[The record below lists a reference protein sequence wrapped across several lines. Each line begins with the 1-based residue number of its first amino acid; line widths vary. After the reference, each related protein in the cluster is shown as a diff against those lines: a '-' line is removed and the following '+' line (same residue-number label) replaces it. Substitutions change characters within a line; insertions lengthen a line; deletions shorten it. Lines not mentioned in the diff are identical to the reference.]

1 MDKISCSY
9 ERRKDLYFHP
19 RCGVLHSVESK
30 MIHKENVSEYQ
41 GKSIKKITLTLCW
54 ILTLFVN
61 GTETGEVNLPGCSH
75 VEPQIWYRAIDGEEF
90 VLQCALPG
98 SDASHI
104 YNNSL
109 PNQQK
114 VKWFWHQ
121 KEEEALQV
129 IKESPNL
136 ALQGDALWFKPV
148 RDSASGV
155 YICMIWGKIPCL
167 KIVLEVQTKRAA
179 KCSGYDTNM
188 LYLLVDTGNSIT
200 CPGTKCYSH
209 IKKPDVKWY
218 KDGNQLKLRKN
229 RPSLKLKHN
238 EIFLNPTYDKDAGT
252 YVCDYTLYDNTT
264 KWTMRT
270 AVTVEVTA
278 KNTIHPPNILYP
290 SGVVILEAE
299 LGKPLELE
307 CRVQFGF
314 ETVSPMRVV
323 WKRNNEENTNEK
335 LNQETSAISTL
346 FACVLCTTF
355 IYQHWIEIVLMY
367 RSYLV
372 HNESTE
378 DGKEFDAFVSY
389 AKLDSSESD
398 STLISEEKFAL
409 ELLPDMLENKYGYR
423 LCILERD
430 ILPGGVTTPAM
441 GSAALAHAKLLNWL
455 LLLLSL
461 VSCSAAAYVDESN
474 LGKSFLPHYESDP
487 GGAVDSSQD
496 TRLHVFTVDY
506 DYVQIP
512 YEVTLWILLASL
524 AKIGF
529 HIYHRLPRLMPESC
543 ILIVIGA
550 LVGAII
556 FASHHKSPP
565 VMNTSIY
572 FLYLLPPIVLEE
584 GYFMPT
590 RPFFENFGSILW
602 WSVLG
607 SLLNSFGIGLSLY
620 GVCQIKAFGLTDLNL
635 LQNLLFGSMI
645 SAVDPV
651 AALVVFEEASVNEQL
666 YMMIFGESLLNDG
679 ITVVLYNIFIA
690 FTQMHRYEEIESI
703 DVFAG
708 FARFFVVGLGGVLFG
723 IVFGFVSA
731 FMTRFTQNISAI
743 EPLLVFMFSYLSYLS
758 AETLYISGIL
768 AKADSFASFILYLKL
783 NEDAFLSNEIANETE
798 EMKCFIIMGKSESG
812 DGKCRM
818 TACAVTMK
826 KYVEENVSQN
836 SYTTIKYF
844 MKMLSSISETLIFV
858 FMGVSTVGKNHEWN
872 WAFICFTLLFCL
884 IWRTLSV
891 FALFYISNKF
901 RTYPFTY
908 KDQLIISYSG
918 LRGASSFSLAF
929 LLPVNL
935 FPRKNLFITATLVV
949 IYFTV
954 FIQGI
959 TIGPLVRYLDVKK
972 TNKKES
978 INEEIHVRLMDHLK
992 AGIED
997 ICGHWSHY
1005 QLRDKFKKFDNKYLK
1020 KILIREHQPKSSLV
1034 SLYKKME
1041 IKLAIEM
1048 AESSMKISNSS
1059 ASLQSGRNQ
1068 RAHRLSPTEVE
1079 SMRDVL
1085 AHNLYQVRQRA
1096 PTYNRHNL
1104 PTNTNEAQAQEILIR
1119 RQHSLRQSHRKGNT
1133 LPWSRPVNTTEVR
1146 YLSLPQGP
1154 SQPTRRKARHVTF
1167 TDQHKSGSDAALP
1180 LMLRSQPRLRP
1191 LEAKHHQEELIP
1203 MTHLDRRAGPSNLS
1217 GHRGNSISHH
1227 HFTRADNSAPMP
1239 RSWFTV
1245 REVEEYESEEET
1257 ETMAP
1262 ARPLVI

>member
-1 MDKISCSY
+1 
-9 ERRKDLYFHP
+9 
-19 RCGVLHSVESK
+19 
-30 MIHKENVSEYQ
+30 
-41 GKSIKKITLTLCW
+41 
-54 ILTLFVN
+54 
-61 GTETGEVNLPGCSH
+61 
-75 VEPQIWYRAIDGEEF
+75 
-90 VLQCALPG
+90 
-98 SDASHI
+98 
-104 YNNSL
+104 
-109 PNQQK
+109 
-114 VKWFWHQ
+114 
-121 KEEEALQV
+121 
-129 IKESPNL
+129 
-136 ALQGDALWFKPV
+136 
-148 RDSASGV
+148 
-155 YICMIWGKIPCL
+155 
-167 KIVLEVQTKRAA
+167 
-179 KCSGYDTNM
+179 
-188 LYLLVDTGNSIT
+188 
-200 CPGTKCYSH
+200 
-209 IKKPDVKWY
+209 
-218 KDGNQLKLRKN
+218 
-229 RPSLKLKHN
+229 
-238 EIFLNPTYDKDAGT
+238 
-252 YVCDYTLYDNTT
+252 
-264 KWTMRT
+264 
-270 AVTVEVTA
+270 
-278 KNTIHPPNILYP
+278 
-290 SGVVILEAE
+290 
-299 LGKPLELE
+299 
-307 CRVQFGF
+307 
-314 ETVSPMRVV
+314 
-323 WKRNNEENTNEK
+323 
-335 LNQETSAISTL
+335 
-346 FACVLCTTF
+346 
-355 IYQHWIEIVLMY
+355 
-367 RSYLV
+367 
-372 HNESTE
+372 
-378 DGKEFDAFVSY
+378 
-389 AKLDSSESD
+389 
-398 STLISEEKFAL
+398 
-409 ELLPDMLENKYGYR
+409 
-423 LCILERD
+423 
-430 ILPGGVTTPAM
+430 M
-441 GSAALAHAKLLNWL
+441 GSAAFAHAKLLNWL
-455 LLLLSL
+455 LSLSSL
-461 VSCSAAAYVDESN
+461 VCCSAAAYVDEPN
-474 LGKSFLPHYESDP
+474 LSKSILPHYEPDH
-487 GGAVDSSQD
+487 GDAVGSSQD

-506 DYVQIP
+506 ESVQIP

-529 HIYHRLPRLMPESC
+529 HLYHRLPRLMPESC
-543 ILIVIGA
+543 ILIAIGV

-556 FASHHKSPP
+556 FVSDHKSPP

-620 GVCQIKAFGLTDLNL
+620 GICQIEAFGLTDLNL

-690 FTQMHRYEEIESI
+690 FTQMHKYEEIEAI
-703 DVFAG
+703 DVLAG
-708 FARFFVVGLGGVLFG
+708 FARFFVVGLGGMLFG

-731 FMTRFTQNISAI
+731 FMTRFTHNISAI

-768 AKADSFASFILYLKL
+768 A
-783 NEDAFLSNEIANETE
+783 
-798 EMKCFIIMGKSESG
+798 
-812 DGKCRM
+812 M

-844 MKMLSSISETLIFV
+844 MKMLSSVSETLIFM

-901 RTYPFTY
+901 RTYPFTF

-929 LLPVNL
+929 LLPVHL
-935 FPRKNLFITATLVV
+935 YPRKKLFITATLVV

-978 INEEIHVRLMDHLK
+978 INEELHVRLMDHLK

-1020 KILIREHQPKSSLV
+1020 KILIREHQPKSSIV

-1048 AESSMKISNSS
+1048 AESGMKISKSS
-1059 ASLQSGRNQ
+1059 TALQSGRNQ
-1068 RAHRLSPTEVE
+1068 PVRRLSPAAVE
-1079 SMRDVL
+1079 FMRNVL

-1096 PTYNRHNL
+1096 PTYSRHNL
-1104 PTNTNEAQAQEILIR
+1104 PTNTNEKQAQEILIR
-1119 RQHSLRQSHRKGNT
+1119 RQHSLRQSCRKGNS
-1133 LPWSRPVNTTEVR
+1133 LPWGGPASTTGVR

-1167 TDQHKSGSDAALP
+1167 TDHHRSVSDAAFP
-1180 LMLRSQPRLRP
+1180 VMFRPQPRLCP
-1191 LEAKHHQEELIP
+1191 LEAKHCQEELIP
-1203 MTHLDRRAGPSNLS
+1203 MARLDRRAGPSNLS
-1217 GHRGNSISHH
+1217 GRRGNSMSQHC
-1227 HFTRADNSAPMP
+1227 FTRADNRARMP
-1239 RSWFTV
+1239 KSRFTV
-1245 REVEEYESEEET
+1245 REVEGYESEEET
-1257 ETMAP
+1257 EMMAP
-1262 ARPLVI
+1262 ARPLDI

>member
-1 MDKISCSY
+1 
-9 ERRKDLYFHP
+9 
-19 RCGVLHSVESK
+19 
-30 MIHKENVSEYQ
+30 
-41 GKSIKKITLTLCW
+41 
-54 ILTLFVN
+54 
-61 GTETGEVNLPGCSH
+61 
-75 VEPQIWYRAIDGEEF
+75 
-90 VLQCALPG
+90 
-98 SDASHI
+98 
-104 YNNSL
+104 
-109 PNQQK
+109 
-114 VKWFWHQ
+114 
-121 KEEEALQV
+121 
-129 IKESPNL
+129 
-136 ALQGDALWFKPV
+136 
-148 RDSASGV
+148 
-155 YICMIWGKIPCL
+155 
-167 KIVLEVQTKRAA
+167 
-179 KCSGYDTNM
+179 
-188 LYLLVDTGNSIT
+188 
-200 CPGTKCYSH
+200 
-209 IKKPDVKWY
+209 
-218 KDGNQLKLRKN
+218 
-229 RPSLKLKHN
+229 
-238 EIFLNPTYDKDAGT
+238 
-252 YVCDYTLYDNTT
+252 
-264 KWTMRT
+264 
-270 AVTVEVTA
+270 
-278 KNTIHPPNILYP
+278 
-290 SGVVILEAE
+290 
-299 LGKPLELE
+299 
-307 CRVQFGF
+307 
-314 ETVSPMRVV
+314 
-323 WKRNNEENTNEK
+323 
-335 LNQETSAISTL
+335 
-346 FACVLCTTF
+346 
-355 IYQHWIEIVLMY
+355 
-367 RSYLV
+367 
-372 HNESTE
+372 
-378 DGKEFDAFVSY
+378 
-389 AKLDSSESD
+389 
-398 STLISEEKFAL
+398 
-409 ELLPDMLENKYGYR
+409 
-423 LCILERD
+423 
-430 ILPGGVTTPAM
+430 M
-441 GSAALAHAKLLNWL
+441 GSATLAHAKLLNWL
-455 LLLLSL
+455 LSLSSL
-461 VSCSAAAYVDESN
+461 VCCAAAAAAVDEPN
-474 LGKSFLPHYESDP
+474 LSKSFLPHYEPDH

-529 HIYHRLPRLMPESC
+529 HLYHRLPRLMPESC
-543 ILIVIGA
+543 ILIAIGA

-556 FASHHKSPP
+556 FASDHKSPP

-602 WSVLG
+602 WSLLG

-620 GVCQIKAFGLTDLNL
+620 GVCQIEAFGLTDLNL

-645 SAVDPV
+645 SAVAAV
-651 AALVVFEEASVNEQL
+651 AALAVFEEASVNEQL
-666 YMMIFGESLLNDG
+666 HMMIFGESLLNDG

-731 FMTRFTQNISAI
+731 FMTRFTYNISAI

-768 AKADSFASFILYLKL
+768 A
-783 NEDAFLSNEIANETE
+783 
-798 EMKCFIIMGKSESG
+798 
-812 DGKCRM
+812 M

-844 MKMLSSISETLIFV
+844 MKMLSSVSETLIFV

-901 RTYPFTY
+901 RTYPFTF

-935 FPRKNLFITATLVV
+935 FPRKKLFITATLVV

-1020 KILIREHQPKSSLV
+1020 KILIRKHQPKSSIV

-1048 AESSMKISNSS
+1048 AESAMKISKSS
-1059 ASLQSGRNQ
+1059 TASLQSGGNRHV
-1068 RAHRLSPTEVE
+1068 HRLSPAEVE

-1096 PTYNRHNL
+1096 PTYSRHNL
-1104 PTNTNEAQAQEILIR
+1104 PDNTNEKQAQEILIR
-1119 RQHSLRQSHRKGNT
+1119 RQHSLRQSCRKGNS
-1133 LPWSRPVNTTEVR
+1133 LPWGGPVPVIGDHHR
-1146 YLSLPQGP
+1146 G
-1154 SQPTRRKARHVTF
+1154 V
-1167 TDQHKSGSDAALP
+1167 SDAAFP
-1180 LMLRSQPRLRP
+1180 GICRPQPQRRP
-1191 LEAKHHQEELIP
+1191 LEAKHRQEELIP
-1203 MTHLDRRAGPSNLS
+1203 MARLDRRAGPSNMS
-1217 GHRGNSISHH
+1217 GRRGNSISQHR
-1227 HFTRADNSAPMP
+1227 FTRADSLALMP
-1239 RSWFTV
+1239 KSRFTV
-1245 REVEEYESEEET
+1245 GEVEGYESEEET

-1262 ARPLVI
+1262 ARPLAI

>member
-1 MDKISCSY
+1 M
-9 ERRKDLYFHP
+9 
-19 RCGVLHSVESK
+19 
-30 MIHKENVSEYQ
+30 
-41 GKSIKKITLTLCW
+41 
-54 ILTLFVN
+54 
-61 GTETGEVNLPGCSH
+61 
-75 VEPQIWYRAIDGEEF
+75 
-90 VLQCALPG
+90 
-98 SDASHI
+98 
-104 YNNSL
+104 
-109 PNQQK
+109 
-114 VKWFWHQ
+114 
-121 KEEEALQV
+121 
-129 IKESPNL
+129 
-136 ALQGDALWFKPV
+136 
-148 RDSASGV
+148 
-155 YICMIWGKIPCL
+155 
-167 KIVLEVQTKRAA
+167 
-179 KCSGYDTNM
+179 
-188 LYLLVDTGNSIT
+188 
-200 CPGTKCYSH
+200 
-209 IKKPDVKWY
+209 
-218 KDGNQLKLRKN
+218 
-229 RPSLKLKHN
+229 
-238 EIFLNPTYDKDAGT
+238 
-252 YVCDYTLYDNTT
+252 
-264 KWTMRT
+264 
-270 AVTVEVTA
+270 
-278 KNTIHPPNILYP
+278 
-290 SGVVILEAE
+290 
-299 LGKPLELE
+299 
-307 CRVQFGF
+307 GF
-314 ETVSPMRVV
+314 
-323 WKRNNEENTNEK
+323 
-335 LNQETSAISTL
+335 
-346 FACVLCTTF
+346 
-355 IYQHWIEIVLMY
+355 
-367 RSYLV
+367 
-372 HNESTE
+372 
-378 DGKEFDAFVSY
+378 
-389 AKLDSSESD
+389 
-398 STLISEEKFAL
+398 
-409 ELLPDMLENKYGYR
+409 
-423 LCILERD
+423 
-430 ILPGGVTTPAM
+430 AM
-441 GSAALAHAKLLNWL
+441 LAHAKLSN
-455 LLLLSL
+455 LLLLSV
-461 VSCSAAAYVDESN
+461 VSCSAAAYGDEPS
-474 LGKSFLPHYESDP
+474 LGKRSLPHYEHDSS
-487 GGAVDSSQD
+487 GVDSSQD
-496 TRLHVFTVDY
+496 IRLHVFTVDY

-512 YEVTLWILLASL
+512 YEVTLWILLASF

-529 HIYHRLPRLMPESC
+529 HIFHRLPRLMPESC
-543 ILIVIGA
+543 ILIAIGA

-556 FASHHKSPP
+556 FVSHHKSPP

-572 FLYLLPPIVLEE
+572 FLYLLPPIILEE

-590 RPFFENFGSILW
+590 RPFFENLGSILW

-620 GVCQIKAFGLTDLNL
+620 GVCQIEAFGLTDLNL

-703 DVFAG
+703 DIFAG

-731 FMTRFTQNISAI
+731 FMTRFTHNVSSI

-768 AKADSFASFILYLKL
+768 A
-783 NEDAFLSNEIANETE
+783 
-798 EMKCFIIMGKSESG
+798 
-812 DGKCRM
+812 M

-901 RTYPFTY
+901 RTYPFTF

-929 LLPVNL
+929 LLPRNL

-992 AGIED
+992 AGLED

-1005 QLRDKFKKFDNKYLK
+1005 QLRDK
-1020 KILIREHQPKSSLV
+1020 
-1034 SLYKKME
+1034 
-1041 IKLAIEM
+1041 
-1048 AESSMKISNSS
+1048 
-1059 ASLQSGRNQ
+1059 SGRNQ
-1068 RAHRLSPTEVE
+1068 RAHRLSPAEVE

-1096 PTYNRHNL
+1096 PAYNRHNL
-1104 PTNTNEAQAQEILIR
+1104 PTNTSEKQAQEILIR
-1119 RQHSLRQSHRKGNT
+1119 REHSLRQSCRKGNS
-1133 LPWSRPVNTTEVR
+1133 LPWGRPVNTMEVR

-1154 SQPTRRKARHVTF
+1154 HQPTRRKARHVTF
-1167 TDQHKSGSDAALP
+1167 TDQHRSGSDAEFP
-1180 LMLRSQPRLRP
+1180 LTRRSQPRLRP
-1191 LEAKHHQEELIP
+1191 REAKQHQELIP
-1203 MTHLDRRAGPSNLS
+1203 MAHLDRRAGPSNLA
-1217 GHRGNSISHH
+1217 GRRGNSISRHR
-1227 HFTRADNSAPMP
+1227 FTRADNLAPVP
-1239 RSWFTV
+1239 KARFTV

>member
-1 MDKISCSY
+1 
-9 ERRKDLYFHP
+9 
-19 RCGVLHSVESK
+19 
-30 MIHKENVSEYQ
+30 
-41 GKSIKKITLTLCW
+41 
-54 ILTLFVN
+54 
-61 GTETGEVNLPGCSH
+61 
-75 VEPQIWYRAIDGEEF
+75 
-90 VLQCALPG
+90 
-98 SDASHI
+98 
-104 YNNSL
+104 
-109 PNQQK
+109 
-114 VKWFWHQ
+114 
-121 KEEEALQV
+121 
-129 IKESPNL
+129 
-136 ALQGDALWFKPV
+136 
-148 RDSASGV
+148 
-155 YICMIWGKIPCL
+155 
-167 KIVLEVQTKRAA
+167 
-179 KCSGYDTNM
+179 
-188 LYLLVDTGNSIT
+188 
-200 CPGTKCYSH
+200 
-209 IKKPDVKWY
+209 
-218 KDGNQLKLRKN
+218 
-229 RPSLKLKHN
+229 
-238 EIFLNPTYDKDAGT
+238 
-252 YVCDYTLYDNTT
+252 
-264 KWTMRT
+264 
-270 AVTVEVTA
+270 
-278 KNTIHPPNILYP
+278 
-290 SGVVILEAE
+290 
-299 LGKPLELE
+299 
-307 CRVQFGF
+307 
-314 ETVSPMRVV
+314 
-323 WKRNNEENTNEK
+323 
-335 LNQETSAISTL
+335 
-346 FACVLCTTF
+346 
-355 IYQHWIEIVLMY
+355 
-367 RSYLV
+367 
-372 HNESTE
+372 
-378 DGKEFDAFVSY
+378 
-389 AKLDSSESD
+389 
-398 STLISEEKFAL
+398 
-409 ELLPDMLENKYGYR
+409 
-423 LCILERD
+423 
-430 ILPGGVTTPAM
+430 M
-441 GSAALAHAKLLNWL
+441 GSAALAHAKILDCLLP
-455 LLLLSL
+455 LLSL
-461 VSCSAAAYVDESN
+461 MCCPAAAYVDEPN
-474 LGKSFLPHYESDP
+474 LSKSFLSHYEHDHEDAL
-487 GGAVDSSQD
+487 GSSED
-496 TRLHVFTVDY
+496 TRLHVFTLDY

-529 HIYHRLPRLMPESC
+529 HLYHQLPRLMPESC
-543 ILIVIGA
+543 ILIAIGA

-556 FASHHKSPP
+556 FASDHKSPP

-572 FLYLLPPIVLEE
+572 FLYLLPPIILEE

-607 SLLNSFGIGLSLY
+607 ALLNSFGIGLSLY
-620 GVCQIKAFGLTDLNL
+620 AVCQIEAFGLTDLNL

-731 FMTRFTQNISAI
+731 FMTRFTRNVSAI

-768 AKADSFASFILYLKL
+768 A
-783 NEDAFLSNEIANETE
+783 
-798 EMKCFIIMGKSESG
+798 
-812 DGKCRM
+812 M

-844 MKMLSSISETLIFV
+844 MKMLSSVSETLIFV

-884 IWRTLSV
+884 VWRTLSV

-901 RTYPFTY
+901 RTYPFTF

-929 LLPVNL
+929 LLPGNL

-1020 KILIREHQPKSSLV
+1020 KILIREHEPKSSIV

-1048 AESSMKISNSS
+1048 AESGMKISKPSTD
-1059 ASLQSGRNQ
+1059 SLQSGGNR
-1068 RAHRLSPTEVE
+1068 RVHRLSPAEVE

-1085 AHNLYQVRQRA
+1085 AHNLYQVRQRV
-1096 PTYNRHNL
+1096 N
-1104 PTNTNEAQAQEILIR
+1104 
-1119 RQHSLRQSHRKGNT
+1119 K
-1133 LPWSRPVNTTEVR
+1133 RPVIVQYLQTENFCLPSR
-1146 YLSLPQGP
+1146 YP
-1154 SQPTRRKARHVTF
+1154 SHGRQ
-1167 TDQHKSGSDAALP
+1167 
-1180 LMLRSQPRLRP
+1180 
-1191 LEAKHHQEELIP
+1191 
-1203 MTHLDRRAGPSNLS
+1203 
-1217 GHRGNSISHH
+1217 
-1227 HFTRADNSAPMP
+1227 
-1239 RSWFTV
+1239 
-1245 REVEEYESEEET
+1245 
-1257 ETMAP
+1257 
-1262 ARPLVI
+1262 

>member
-1 MDKISCSY
+1 
-9 ERRKDLYFHP
+9 
-19 RCGVLHSVESK
+19 
-30 MIHKENVSEYQ
+30 
-41 GKSIKKITLTLCW
+41 
-54 ILTLFVN
+54 
-61 GTETGEVNLPGCSH
+61 
-75 VEPQIWYRAIDGEEF
+75 
-90 VLQCALPG
+90 
-98 SDASHI
+98 
-104 YNNSL
+104 
-109 PNQQK
+109 
-114 VKWFWHQ
+114 
-121 KEEEALQV
+121 
-129 IKESPNL
+129 
-136 ALQGDALWFKPV
+136 
-148 RDSASGV
+148 
-155 YICMIWGKIPCL
+155 
-167 KIVLEVQTKRAA
+167 
-179 KCSGYDTNM
+179 
-188 LYLLVDTGNSIT
+188 
-200 CPGTKCYSH
+200 
-209 IKKPDVKWY
+209 
-218 KDGNQLKLRKN
+218 
-229 RPSLKLKHN
+229 
-238 EIFLNPTYDKDAGT
+238 
-252 YVCDYTLYDNTT
+252 
-264 KWTMRT
+264 
-270 AVTVEVTA
+270 
-278 KNTIHPPNILYP
+278 
-290 SGVVILEAE
+290 
-299 LGKPLELE
+299 
-307 CRVQFGF
+307 
-314 ETVSPMRVV
+314 
-323 WKRNNEENTNEK
+323 
-335 LNQETSAISTL
+335 
-346 FACVLCTTF
+346 
-355 IYQHWIEIVLMY
+355 
-367 RSYLV
+367 
-372 HNESTE
+372 
-378 DGKEFDAFVSY
+378 
-389 AKLDSSESD
+389 
-398 STLISEEKFAL
+398 
-409 ELLPDMLENKYGYR
+409 
-423 LCILERD
+423 
-430 ILPGGVTTPAM
+430 M
-441 GSAALAHAKLLNWL
+441 GSAVLAHAKLLNWL
-455 LLLLSL
+455 LLLSSL
-461 VSCSAAAYVDESN
+461 VCCSAAAYVDEPS
-474 LGKSFLPHYESDP
+474 LGRSFLSHYEPDQE
-487 GGAVDSSQD
+487 GAVGSSQD

-529 HIYHRLPRLMPESC
+529 HLYHRLPRLMPESC
-543 ILIVIGA
+543 ILIAIGA

-556 FASHHKSPP
+556 FASDHKSPP
-565 VMNTSIY
+565 VMTTSIY

-620 GVCQIKAFGLTDLNL
+620 GVCQIEAFGLTDLNL

-731 FMTRFTQNISAI
+731 LMTRFTHNVSAI

-768 AKADSFASFILYLKL
+768 A
-783 NEDAFLSNEIANETE
+783 
-798 EMKCFIIMGKSESG
+798 
-812 DGKCRM
+812 M

-844 MKMLSSISETLIFV
+844 MKMLSSVSETLIFV

-901 RTYPFTY
+901 RTYPFTF

-935 FPRKNLFITATLVV
+935 FPRKKLFITATLVV

-1005 QLRDKFKKFDNKYLK
+1005 QLRDKSDRK
-1020 KILIREHQPKSSLV
+1020 RHV
-1034 SLYKKME
+1034 
-1041 IKLAIEM
+1041 
-1048 AESSMKISNSS
+1048 
-1059 ASLQSGRNQ
+1059 
-1068 RAHRLSPTEVE
+1068 HRLSPAEVE

-1104 PTNTNEAQAQEILIR
+1104 PTNTTEKQAQEILIR
-1119 RQHSLRQSHRKGNT
+1119 RQHSLRQSCRKGNS
-1133 LPWSRPVNTTEVR
+1133 LPWGRPASTVEVR
-1146 YLSLPQGP
+1146 YFSLPQGP
-1154 SQPTRRKARHVTF
+1154 SQPTRRKTRRVTF
-1167 TDQHKSGSDAALP
+1167 TDHHRIGSDAAFP
-1180 LMLRSQPRLRP
+1180 VMFRPQPRLRP
-1191 LEAKHHQEELIP
+1191 LEPKHHQEELIP
-1203 MTHLDRRAGPSNLS
+1203 MAHLDRGAGPSNLS
-1217 GHRGNSISHH
+1217 GRRGNSISRH
-1227 HFTRADNSAPMP
+1227 HFTRAGNLALMP
-1239 RSWFTV
+1239 KSRFAV
-1245 REVEEYESEEET
+1245 AEVQEYESEEET
-1257 ETMAP
+1257 EPMAP
-1262 ARPLVI
+1262 ARPLDI

>member
-1 MDKISCSY
+1 
-9 ERRKDLYFHP
+9 
-19 RCGVLHSVESK
+19 
-30 MIHKENVSEYQ
+30 
-41 GKSIKKITLTLCW
+41 
-54 ILTLFVN
+54 
-61 GTETGEVNLPGCSH
+61 
-75 VEPQIWYRAIDGEEF
+75 
-90 VLQCALPG
+90 
-98 SDASHI
+98 
-104 YNNSL
+104 
-109 PNQQK
+109 
-114 VKWFWHQ
+114 
-121 KEEEALQV
+121 
-129 IKESPNL
+129 
-136 ALQGDALWFKPV
+136 
-148 RDSASGV
+148 
-155 YICMIWGKIPCL
+155 
-167 KIVLEVQTKRAA
+167 
-179 KCSGYDTNM
+179 
-188 LYLLVDTGNSIT
+188 
-200 CPGTKCYSH
+200 
-209 IKKPDVKWY
+209 
-218 KDGNQLKLRKN
+218 
-229 RPSLKLKHN
+229 
-238 EIFLNPTYDKDAGT
+238 
-252 YVCDYTLYDNTT
+252 
-264 KWTMRT
+264 
-270 AVTVEVTA
+270 
-278 KNTIHPPNILYP
+278 
-290 SGVVILEAE
+290 
-299 LGKPLELE
+299 
-307 CRVQFGF
+307 
-314 ETVSPMRVV
+314 
-323 WKRNNEENTNEK
+323 
-335 LNQETSAISTL
+335 
-346 FACVLCTTF
+346 
-355 IYQHWIEIVLMY
+355 
-367 RSYLV
+367 
-372 HNESTE
+372 
-378 DGKEFDAFVSY
+378 
-389 AKLDSSESD
+389 
-398 STLISEEKFAL
+398 
-409 ELLPDMLENKYGYR
+409 
-423 LCILERD
+423 
-430 ILPGGVTTPAM
+430 M
-441 GSAALAHAKLLNWL
+441 GSAALARAKLLNWL
-455 LLLLSL
+455 LSLSSL
-461 VSCSAAAYVDESN
+461 VCCSAAAYVDDPN
-474 LGKSFLPHYESDP
+474 LSKSFLPHYEPDH
-487 GGAVDSSQD
+487 GDAVGSSQD
-496 TRLHVFTVDY
+496 MRLHVFTVDY

-529 HIYHRLPRLMPESC
+529 HLYHRLPRLMPESC
-543 ILIVIGA
+543 ILIAIGA

-556 FASHHKSPP
+556 FASDHKSPP

-572 FLYLLPPIVLEE
+572 FLYLLPPIILEE

-607 SLLNSFGIGLSLY
+607 SLVNSFGIGLSLY
-620 GVCQIKAFGLTDLNL
+620 GVCQIEAFSLTDLDL

-690 FTQMHRYEEIESI
+690 FTQMHRYEEIESV

-731 FMTRFTQNISAI
+731 LMTRFTHNVSAI

-768 AKADSFASFILYLKL
+768 A
-783 NEDAFLSNEIANETE
+783 
-798 EMKCFIIMGKSESG
+798 
-812 DGKCRM
+812 M

-844 MKMLSSISETLIFV
+844 MKMLSSVSETLIFV

-901 RTYPFTY
+901 RTYPFTF

-1020 KILIREHQPKSSLV
+1020 KILIRGHQPKSSIV

-1048 AESSMKISNSS
+1048 AESAMKISNSS
-1059 ASLQSGRNQ
+1059 TASLQSGRNR
-1068 RAHRLSPTEVE
+1068 RAHRLSPAEVE

-1104 PTNTNEAQAQEILIR
+1104 PTNTNEKQAQEILIR
-1119 RQHSLRQSHRKGNT
+1119 RQHSLRQSCRKGNS
-1133 LPWSRPVNTTEVR
+1133 LPWGRPARTTEVR

-1154 SQPTRRKARHVTF
+1154 SQPTRRKTRRVAF
-1167 TDQHKSGSDAALP
+1167 TDHHRGGSDAP
-1180 LMLRSQPRLRP
+1180 FPVMFRPQPRLRP
-1191 LEAKHHQEELIP
+1191 PEAKHRQEELIL
-1203 MTHLDRRAGPSNLS
+1203 MAHLDRRAGPSNVS
-1217 GHRGNSISHH
+1217 GRRGNSIGQRR
-1227 HFTRADNSAPMP
+1227 FTRADNLALMP
-1239 RSWFTV
+1239 KPRFTV
-1245 REVEEYESEEET
+1245 GEVEGYESEEET

-1262 ARPLVI
+1262 ARPLDI